1 MFIAGPC
8 AIQSY
13 DQTMRDAEECVKLGI
28 EYFRAGV
35 FKPRTD
41 AGSFQGLG
49 EKGMEILMK
58 VKEQTNLKVV
68 TELTAEKYIPL
79 YENVDIIQ
87 IGCRNCQNFE
97 LLREAAKLGKTVLL
111 KRGFGVTVDELL
123 GAATYLFEG
132 GLTRKNIIFCERG
145 IKTFET
151 ATRNTLDISAI
162 ALLKQGGYNVI
173 ADPSHATGWSN
184 IVVPCGK
191 AAIVAGA
198 NGVMVEIASNPDNL
212 LSDKD
217 QAINYKQLAELKK
230 FYDFWKTNPF

>member
-13 DQTMRDAEECVKLGI
+13 DQAMRDAEECVKLGI

-35 FKPRTD
+35 FKPRTY

-58 VKEQTNLKVV
+58 VKKQTGLKVV

-87 IGCRNCQNFE
+87 IGSRNCQNFE
-97 LLREAAKLGKTVLL
+97 LLKEVAKLGKTVLL
-111 KRGFGVTVDELL
+111 KRGFGMTANEFLA
-123 GAATYLFEG
+123 AATYLFDG

-151 ATRNTLDISAI
+151 STRNTLDVSTI
-162 ALLKQGGYNVI
+162 ALLKQSGYNVI
-173 ADPSHATGWSN
+173 ADPSHATGLN
-184 IVVPCGK
+184 DIVVPCGK

-217 QAINYKQLAELKK
+217 QAINYKQLAELKR
-230 FYDFWKTNPF
+230 FYDFWKTNPL

>member
-13 DQTMRDAEECVKLGI
+13 DQAMRDAEECAKLGI

-35 FKPRTD
+35 FKPRTY

-58 VKEQTNLKVV
+58 VKKQTGLKVV

-87 IGCRNCQNFE
+87 IGSRNCQNFE
-97 LLREAAKLGKTVLL
+97 LLKEVAKLRKTVLL
-111 KRGFGVTVDELL
+111 KRGFGMTTNEFLA
-123 GAATYLFEG
+123 AATYLFDG
-132 GLTRKNIIFCERG
+132 GLTRKDIIFCERG

-151 ATRNTLDISAI
+151 STRNTLDVSTI

-173 ADPSHATGWSN
+173 ADPSHATGLSD

-212 LSDKD
+212 LSDKE

-230 FYDFWKTNPF
+230 FYDFWKTNPL